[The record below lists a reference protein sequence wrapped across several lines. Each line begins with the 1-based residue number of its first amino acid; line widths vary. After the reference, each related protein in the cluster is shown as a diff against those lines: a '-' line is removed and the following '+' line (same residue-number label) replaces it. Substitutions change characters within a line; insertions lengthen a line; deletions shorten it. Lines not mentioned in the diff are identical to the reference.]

1 MLGNGDFG
9 SPLTGAEET
18 RLRDTLG
25 EPVWEGTGELAQ
37 ELNRDVTT
45 TLPMGDVVAGLAPGL
60 YALTARVAG
69 GPAARGLGG
78 LARPSGSSSP
88 TSASPP

>member
-1 MLGNGDFG
+1 MIGNGDFG
-9 SPLTGAEET
+9 SPLTGSEEA

-45 TLPMGDVVAGLAPGL
+45 TLPMGDVVAGLEPGL
-60 YALTARVAG
+60 YALTARVADG
-69 GPAARGLGG
+69 AGAARTG
-78 LARPSGSSSP
+78 RPRRRSGSS
-88 TSASPP
+88 